1 MFVLNVIFLLLVLYL
16 GQSMPMMIGNVVA
29 KAAGGIICA
38 LVSLYTKNQ
47 VKLIILIYIYYNM

>member
-29 KAAGGIICA
+29 IAAGGIICA

>member
-1 MFVLNVIFLLLVLYL
+1 MLALKLFFYFFLYL

-29 KAAGGIICA
+29 IAAGGIICA

-47 VKLIILIYIYYNM
+47 VKLYDLI